1 MRAPP
6 ASEIAYAL
14 YGAWRLLRRDTSAV
28 QHFRTDAQG
37 FWNSFFAAV
46 IVAPGYAVLV
56 ALHLSGGGASADW
69 ASTFLIHTET
79 YAITWLA
86 FPLAMFYLSAGLQRP
101 ERWVPFVVA
110 FNWSK
115 VIQLVIYLPLSGFAA
130 VGLGGPQGAALI
142 TLVALAIV
150 LLYQWY
156 VTKTVLQVDG
166 LQAGGLT
173 ALDFV
178 LGLFITSAADAALA

>member
-1 MRAPP
+1 
-6 ASEIAYAL
+6 
-14 YGAWRLLRRDTSAV
+14 
-28 QHFRTDAQG
+28 
-37 FWNSFFAAV
+37 
-46 IVAPGYAVLV
+46 
-56 ALHLSGGGASADW
+56 
-69 ASTFLIHTET
+69 
-79 YAITWLA
+79 
-86 FPLAMFYLSAGLQRP
+86 MFYLSAGLQRP